1 MNIDFSH
8 KLPIDFYQQSTDD
21 VARLLIGKLFVRVID
36 GEAVAC
42 EIHET
47 EAYLPDG
54 DFASHAAI
62 KKTPRNAAMFES
74 GGILYVY
81 FIYGVHYCVNIVTES
96 KGVGSA
102 VLLRAGKPITGIGK
116 MMEFRNCNKIEN
128 LCKGPG
134 NFAKAFNLNRA
145 DNFHPLDSEDI
156 FLCEYNTYPES
167 EIIRTTRV
175 GINLSKD
182 LPLRFYL
189 KDSPFISRK

>member
-1 MNIDFSH
+1 MNIDISN
-8 KLPIDFYQQSTDD
+8 KIPIEFFQLSTKD
-21 VARLLIGKLFVRVID
+21 VARLLIGKLFVHIIKDDVL
-36 GEAVAC
+36 AC

-81 FIYGVHYCVNIVTES
+81 FIYGVHYCVNIVTENA
-96 KGVGSA
+96 GVGSA
-102 VLLRAGKPITGIGK
+102 VLLRAGKPIFGIEK
-116 MMEFRNCNKIEN
+116 MMEYRKTDKIEN

-134 NFAKAFNLNRA
+134 NFAKAFNLEKSH
-145 DNFHPLDSEDI
+145 NFHKLDSDDI
-156 FLCEYNTYPES
+156 FLCDFHEYPNS
-167 EIIRTTRV
+167 EIINTSRV
-175 GINLSKD
+175 GINQSID

-189 KDSPFISRK
+189 KDSGFISRK